1 VLPRRFDQVRP
12 FATLGIVLL
21 VWALLPLVVKTFA
34 RRTLFEI
41 QAPLAVAPSRVED
54 LQTFWANRLT
64 SKDDLLLAGR
74 ETAGLIAEYAYGVQ
88 QNEQLKAEILRLENL
103 LRLPPQPEY
112 RFEPARVARRD
123 FSGWWQRMIIRK
135 GENHG
140 ITVGAPVVYVGGV
153 VGRVSEVYR
162 NTSVVDLITSPTVRL
177 ATTVEGD
184 NRPISYQG
192 GLNPSF
198 RAATGLV
205 EFVPLDVFAT
215 PQQPRR
221 LVTSSLG
228 GVFPAGLTVGEIT
241 EVRLGADGL
250 FKSGDVRLDPR
261 LGELTEVTVLVPLS
275 PEDR

>member
-1 VLPRRFDQVRP
+1 MLPRRFDQVRP

-21 VWALLPLVVKTFA
+21 VWALLPLAVKVFT
-34 RRTLFEI
+34 RRALFEI

-64 SKDDLLLAGR
+64 SKDDLLVAGR

-123 FSGWWQRMIIRK
+123 FSGWWQRLVIRK
-135 GENHG
+135 GENYG
-140 ITVGAPVVYVGGV
+140 IPVGAPVVYVGGV
-153 VGRVSEVYR
+153 VGRVAEVYR
-162 NTSVVDLITSPTVRL
+162 HTAVVDLITSPTVRL

-192 GLNPSF
+192 GQNPSF
-198 RAATGLV
+198 RAPTGVV

-228 GVFPAGLTVGEIT
+228 GVFPEGLTVGEIF
-241 EVRLGADGL
+241 RLEMGPDGL
-250 FKSGDVRLDPR
+250 FKSGEVRLDPR
-261 LGELTEVTVLVPLS
+261 LGELTEVTVLVPLN
-275 PEDR
+275 PDR

>member
-1 VLPRRFDQVRP
+1 MLSRRFDQVRP

-21 VWALLPLVVKTFA
+21 VWALLPLAVKVFT

-41 QAPLAVAPSRVED
+41 QAPLTVAPSRVED
-54 LQTFWANRLT
+54 LQTFWANRLA
-64 SKDDLLLAGR
+64 SKDDLLVAGR

-112 RFEPARVARRD
+112 RFEAARVARRD
-123 FSGWWQRMIIRK
+123 FSAWWQRMVIRK

-140 ITVGAPVVYVGGV
+140 IIVGAPVVYVGGV

-162 NTSVVDLITSPTVRL
+162 TTSIVDLITSPTVRL
-177 ATTVEGD
+177 AATVEGD
-184 NRPISYQG
+184 TRPISYQG
-192 GLNPSF
+192 GINPSF
-198 RAATGLV
+198 SAASGLV
-205 EFVPLDVFAT
+205 EFVPLDVHAT

-241 EVRLGADGL
+241 SLEMGPDGL
-250 FKSGDVRLDPR
+250 FKSGEVRLDPR
-261 LGELTEVTVLVPLS
+261 LGELTEVTVLVPLNR
-275 PEDR
+275 DDL

>member
-1 VLPRRFDQVRP
+1 MLPRRFDQVRP

-21 VWALLPLVVKTFA
+21 VWALLPLVVKTFS

-41 QAPLAVAPSRVED
+41 QAPLTVAPSRVED

-64 SKDDLLLAGR
+64 SKDELLLAGR

-88 QNEQLKAEILRLENL
+88 QNEHLKAEILRLENL

-140 ITVGAPVVYVGGV
+140 IPVGAPVVYVGGV

-162 NTSVVDLITSPTVRL
+162 NTSVVDLITSPTVRI
-177 ATTVEGD
+177 ATTIEGD
-184 NRPISYQG
+184 NRPISFQG

-198 RAATGLV
+198 RAPTGVV
-205 EFVPLDVFAT
+205 EFVPLDVFAS

-221 LVTSSLG
+221 LVTSDLG

-241 EVRLGADGL
+241 RLELGADGL
-250 FKSGDVRLDPR
+250 FKSGEVRLDPR
-261 LGELTEVTVLVPLS
+261 LGELTEVTVLVPLN
-275 PEDR
+275 PEDH